1 MSEHTRDSL
10 MNSDAVK
17 AVVVVVA
24 DNNVDLIVAA
34 DTIAVAH
41 RSSIAVVAVIVHRL
55 HSQVE
60 YSVVVIE
67 FRMSYCQATIHLCLS
82 HQLDLSALTVIQP
95 NRVVLLPIIK
105 ESNEL

>member
-1 MSEHTRDSL
+1 

-41 RSSIAVVAVIVHRL
+41 RSSIAVVVIVHRL

-67 FRMSYCQATIHLCLS
+67 FRMSYCQATKHLCLS
-82 HQLDLSALTVIQP
+82 HRLDLLVLTVIQP
-95 NRVVLLPIIK
+95 NRVVLLPINKAI
-105 ESNEL
+105 E